1 VRLQRGGSN
10 LPAGENNRHWSHG
23 ADLLAHLGE
32 RGDDRRRHIGL
43 NGGFELFLRDI
54 PDCHG
59 CSILSVRHP
68 GTVRDLPTSRN
79 LVGTG
84 EVFLGSTVTFGKLL
98 QQLLAPP
105 DCPRLNAIG

>member
-1 VRLQRGGSN
+1 
-10 LPAGENNRHWSHG
+10 
-23 ADLLAHLGE
+23 
-32 RGDDRRRHIGL
+32 
-43 NGGFELFLRDI
+43 
-54 PDCHG
+54 
-59 CSILSVRHP
+59 LSVRHP